1 MGVIWMAE
9 QTHPVRRKVALK
21 IIKPGTDSRQVI
33 DRFEAERQAL
43 AMMEHPNIAK
53 VFDAGATECGRP
65 YFIMELVE
73 GVPITEYCDDHD
85 LPLRERLELFR
96 DVCHAV
102 QHAHQKGIIHR
113 DLKPSN
119 VLVADCDGEPVPR
132 VIDFGVA
139 KATRPELTDRV
150 TFTCDGQLVGTLEYM
165 SPEQASFN
173 APDIDTRSDIYSLGV
188 LLYELLTGTTPFQKA
203 LLSDTALDEVLR
215 IIREDDPPLPSTRLG
230 EDCLLPIL
238 AAHRRVEPARLT
250 SLVRGDL
257 DWIVMKCLEKDRSR
271 RYETVSGLA
280 RDIQLYL
287 ADEAVEASPPSTAY
301 RFKKF
306 LRRNRGPVVAASLIV
321 LLLAGGIVGT
331 TVGLF
336 QADAA
341 WRNEKQAKETAE
353 RRLDQIEKGITILGS
368 IFRDLDPQAE
378 DKEGRPLRVIL
389 GERLDRAAAELN
401 GEAIGDPL
409 AMADLQDRLGR
420 TCLSLGRAAPAGSLF
435 AKASAT
441 RSALLGAD
449 HPLTLASM
457 HNQALAFESAGRPDE
472 AIALLERVRDAQ
484 ATKLGGEHSDT
495 LDTENDLALMY
506 WRIGKAGD
514 AVALMEQ
521 VRDVR
526 VAKFGSDHDLTLS
539 AFESLA
545 DAYVAPGGGTRPS
558 SCSRTCGIPGRRSFR
573 RSTRSPSV
581 LLNASRSPIN
591 RSAR

>member
-1 MGVIWMAE
+1 MLVQVIGEGGMGVIWMAE

-545 DAYVAPGGGTRPS
+545 DAYVGAGRGNEAVELLENGAGFPGEEVSAGAPGRPRFS
-558 SCSRTCGIPGRRSFR
+558 
-573 RSTRSPSV
+573 
-581 LLNASRSPIN
+581 
-591 RSAR
+591 